1 MKKLLKPNG
10 KALVKVMK
18 GPSLDE
24 VIDAYLVQFE
34 GVVKVKPSA
43 SRSESNETYL
53 LATGYQQS
61 QHQYSR
67 KVKEIKREVASV
79 KTEDDLREF
88 EESVNEEGKQ
98 IAESILKDMRKTG
111 QDITP
116 GTKQA
121 LMDLGLSE
129 DDINEPALN
138 KKNFLDKQNKS
149 NEFEADLDKRFRE
162 KFGIADDFNLKQYRE
177 ELMETSKNIRGKA
190 DNLPK
195 IKYKN
200 EEDYEYPNDERYIT
214 INFINLSSN
223 ISLIIFGIA
232 KTVLN
237 ILMSP
242 MIVMSFI
249 FTNLFI
255 DFIYRYKVQNERNGR
270 ERSNINK

>member
-129 DDINEPALN
+129 DDINEPALD

-200 EEDYEYPNDERYIT
+200 EEDYEYPNDERY
-214 INFINLSSN
+214 NYQF
-223 ISLIIFGIA
+223 
-232 KTVLN
+232 
-237 ILMSP
+237 
-242 MIVMSFI
+242 
-249 FTNLFI
+249 
-255 DFIYRYKVQNERNGR
+255 Y
-270 ERSNINK
+270 